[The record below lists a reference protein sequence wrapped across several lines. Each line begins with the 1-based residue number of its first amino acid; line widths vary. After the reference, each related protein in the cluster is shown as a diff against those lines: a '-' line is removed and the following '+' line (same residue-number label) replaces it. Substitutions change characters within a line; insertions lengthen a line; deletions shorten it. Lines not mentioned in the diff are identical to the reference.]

1 MQGFDWNDL
10 KYFLAIARTGK
21 LTTAARQL
29 GVDHATASRRVSA
42 LEQDLK
48 AKLFERGPQGY
59 RLTTCGEQM
68 LSFAEE
74 IESQSA
80 RASCEIGESDLVLS
94 GHVRIGAP
102 DGFGACFLAPLIWDL
117 CRQHPGLN
125 IDLVAMPRVF
135 SMSKR
140 EADMAISLSRP
151 TAGRLNI
158 RKLTDYRL
166 GLFASREYLARRG
179 PINDV
184 SELGRHRMI
193 GYIEDLIFTPE
204 LDYLPQIDKNLQTK
218 FASTNLLA
226 QLNATKAGAGICV
239 LPYFLL
245 ACEPDLI
252 PVLPDEVNIERTFWL
267 VTHADLAGALRIKV
281 TGDFIARQVEKSR
294 KLFLEL

>member
-42 LEQDLK
+42 LEADLK
-48 AKLFERGPQGY
+48 AKLFDRGPQGY
-59 RLTTCGEQM
+59 QLTSCGEEM

-74 IESQSA
+74 IESQA
-80 RASCEIGESDLVLS
+80 RRASSKIGETDLVLT

-102 DGFGACFLAPLIWDL
+102 DGFGTCFLAPLIWDL
-117 CRQHPGLN
+117 CRRYPGLN

-166 GLFASREYLARRG
+166 GLFASKDYLARRG
-179 PINDV
+179 PIDRIDQ
-184 SELGRHRMI
+184 LTDHRLI

-204 LDYLPQIDKNLQTK
+204 LDYLPQIDKNLRTN

-226 QLNATKAGAGICV
+226 QLNATKAGAGLCV
-239 LPYFLL
+239 LPYFMLS
-245 ACEPDLI
+245 CEPTLV
-252 PVLPDEVNIERTFWL
+252 PVLPAEVVIERTFWL

-281 TGDFIARQVEKSR
+281 TGDFIAEEVEKSR
-294 KLFLEL
+294 RLFMP

>member
-42 LEQDLK
+42 LEADLK

-59 RLTTCGEQM
+59 RLTSCGEEM
-68 LSFAEE
+68 MSFAEE
-74 IESQSA
+74 MESQAS
-80 RASCEIGESDLVLS
+80 RASSVIGETDLVLS

-102 DGFGACFLAPLIWDL
+102 DGFGTCFLAPLIWDL
-117 CRQHPGLN
+117 CRRHPGLN

-166 GLFASREYLARRG
+166 GLFASRDYLARRG
-179 PINDV
+179 PVDRV
-184 SELGRHRMI
+184 SQLTGHRII

-204 LDYLPQIDKNLQTK
+204 LDYLPQIDKALQTN

-226 QLNATKAGAGICV
+226 QFNATKAGAGICV
-239 LPYFLL
+239 LPYFMLS
-245 ACEPDLI
+245 CEPDLI
-252 PVLPDEVNIERTFWL
+252 PVLPQEVVLERTFWL
-267 VTHADLAGALRIKV
+267 VTHADLAGALRIKI
-281 TGDFIARQVEKSR
+281 TGDFIAEQVEKSR
-294 KLFLEL
+294 RLFLP